1 MTCVCRRVN
10 GDIMLEKYAEKRD
23 FTKTSEPVGAVKSGS
38 GKDLIFVIQEHH
50 ARNLHYD
57 LRLEIDGV
65 LKSWAVPKE
74 PPVEFGVKRL
84 AIATED
90 HPLSYGSFEGVIP
103 EGQYGA
109 GKVVIWDKGVFAP
122 SKVSDKEIL
131 FKLDGSKMKGD
142 YVLIKTGFGKG
153 NGWLFFRKK

>member
-1 MTCVCRRVN
+1 MANNSGKISNIRT
-10 GDIMLEKYAEKRD
+10 EKRD

-109 GKVVIWDKGVFAP
+109 GKVVIWDKGLFAP